1 MSLRPGNNK
10 KKGQKHQNTY
20 TYHHNKGSL
29 VSRKILSS
37 PLDLLCERCLEILSW
52 KVKYNKYHPLKNP
65 AKCNQ
70 CLGKNVYK
78 AYRTICDSCA
88 TKDGKKRCTKC
99 GEEVENYAKPDVR
112 NNPEA
117 GIKKK
122 SPVMELVKTLKKKYQ
137 KTVYRKINTG
147 VRIDYDEEKG
157 IIDEET
163 KEVIIPLEKIIKS
176 DDDDEDNGED
186 ENENDI
192 DENDNDNE
200 EEDKK
205 EEKNDI
211 KDNKEIKKEF
221 INGQEGEDINTSSK
235 PEENE

>member
-29 VSRKILSS
+29 ISRKILSS
-37 PLDLLCERCLEILSW
+37 PLDLLCDRCLDILSW
-52 KVKYNKYHPLKNP
+52 KVKFNKYHPLKNP
-65 AKCNQ
+65 GKCNQ
-70 CLGKNVYK
+70 CLGKNIYK

-88 TKDGKKRCTKC
+88 TKEGKKRCTKC

-117 GIKKK
+117 GVKKK
-122 SPVMELVKTLKKKYQ
+122 SPVMELIKTLKKKYQ

-147 VRIDYDEEKG
+147 VRIEYDEEKG

-163 KEVIIPLEKIIKS
+163 KEVIIPLDKIVKS
-176 DDDDEDNGED
+176 DDDEDEENGED
-186 ENENDI
+186 ENEVEEDNND
-192 DENDNDNE
+192 

-205 EEKNDI
+205 EEKN
-211 KDNKEIKKEF
+211 EIKENKKEEEN
-221 INGQEGEDINTSSK
+221 INGKEGEDIDTSSK
-235 PEENE
+235 PEE

>member
-29 VSRKILSS
+29 ISRKILSS
-37 PLDLLCERCLEILSW
+37 PLDLLCERCLDILSW
-52 KVKYNKYHPLKNP
+52 KVKFNKYHPLKNP
-65 AKCNQ
+65 GKCNQ
-70 CLGKNVYK
+70 CLGKNIYK

-99 GEEVENYAKPDVR
+99 GEEVEDYAKPDVR

-117 GIKKK
+117 GVKKK

-147 VRIDYDEEKG
+147 VRIEYDEEKG
-157 IIDEET
+157 IVDEET
-163 KEVIIPLEKIIKS
+163 KEVIISLDKIIKS
-176 DDDDEDNGED
+176 DDDEDNEED
-186 ENENDI
+186 N
-192 DENDNDNE
+192 NDNDIEDDKNDK
-200 EEDKK
+200 EDKK
-205 EEKNDI
+205 E
-211 KDNKEIKKEF
+211 DNKDDNEKKEN
-221 INGQEGEDINTSSK
+221 INGKECEDIDTSSK
-235 PEENE
+235 PDE

>member
-29 VSRKILSS
+29 ISRKILSS

-70 CLGKNVYK
+70 CLGKNIYK

-99 GEEVENYAKPDVR
+99 GEEVENYAKPEVR

-117 GIKKK
+117 GVKKK

-147 VRIDYDEEKG
+147 VRIEYDEEKG
-157 IIDEET
+157 IINEET
-163 KEVIIPLEKIIKS
+163 KEVIIPLEKIIKI
-176 DDDDEDNGED
+176 DDDEDE
-186 ENENDI
+186 ENDE
-192 DENDNDNE
+192 DENDNDEDNND

-205 EEKNDI
+205 EEKNNI
-211 KDNKEIKKEF
+211 KNNKEIKEKMNGKEC
-221 INGQEGEDINTSSK
+221 EDIDTSSK
-235 PEENE
+235 PEEKE

>member
-29 VSRKILSS
+29 ISRKILSS
-37 PLDLLCERCLEILSW
+37 PLDLLCERCLDILSW
-52 KVKYNKYHPLKNP
+52 KVKFNKYHPLKNP
-65 AKCNQ
+65 GKCNQ
-70 CLGKNVYK
+70 CLGKNIYK

-99 GEEVENYAKPDVR
+99 GEEVEDYAKPDVR

-117 GIKKK
+117 GVKKK

-147 VRIDYDEEKG
+147 VRIEYDEEKG
-157 IIDEET
+157 IVDEET
-163 KEVIIPLEKIIKS
+163 KEVIISLDKIIKS
-176 DDDDEDNGED
+176 DDDEDNE
-186 ENENDI
+186 ENN
-192 DENDNDNE
+192 NDNDI
-200 EEDKK
+200 EDDNNDK
-205 EEKNDI
+205 EDMKEDI
-211 KDNKEIKKEF
+211 KDDKEKKEN
-221 INGQEGEDINTSSK
+221 INGKECEDIDTSSK
-235 PEENE
+235 PDE

>member
-29 VSRKILSS
+29 ISRKILSS
-37 PLDLLCERCLEILSW
+37 PLDLLCDRCLDILSW
-52 KVKYNKYHPLKNP
+52 KVKFNKYHPLKNP
-65 AKCNQ
+65 GKCNQ
-70 CLGKNVYK
+70 CLGKNIYK
-78 AYRTICDSCA
+78 AYRTICDLCA
-88 TKDGKKRCTKC
+88 TKEGKKRCTKC

-117 GIKKK
+117 GVKKK
-122 SPVMELVKTLKKKYQ
+122 SPVMELIKTLKKKYQ

-147 VRIDYDEEKG
+147 VRIEYDEEKG

-163 KEVIIPLEKIIKS
+163 KEVIIPLDKIVKS
-176 DDDDEDNGED
+176 DDDEDEENGED
-186 ENENDI
+186 ENDVEEDNND
-192 DENDNDNE
+192 

-205 EEKNDI
+205 EEKN
-211 KDNKEIKKEF
+211 EIKENKKEEEN
-221 INGQEGEDINTSSK
+221 INGKEGEDIDTSSK
-235 PEENE
+235 PEE

>member
-29 VSRKILSS
+29 ISRKILSS
-37 PLDLLCERCLEILSW
+37 PLDLLCERCLDILSW
-52 KVKYNKYHPLKNP
+52 KVKFNKYHPLKNP
-65 AKCNQ
+65 GKCNQ
-70 CLGKNVYK
+70 CLGKNIYK

-99 GEEVENYAKPDVR
+99 GEEVEDYAKPDVR

-117 GIKKK
+117 GVKKK

-147 VRIDYDEEKG
+147 VRIEYDEEKG
-157 IIDEET
+157 IVDEET
-163 KEVIIPLEKIIKS
+163 KEVIISLDKIIKS
-176 DDDDEDNGED
+176 DDDEDNEED
-186 ENENDI
+186 N
-192 DENDNDNE
+192 NDNDLEDNNNDK
-200 EEDKK
+200 EDKK
-205 EEKNDI
+205 EDI
-211 KDNKEIKKEF
+211 KDDKEKKEN
-221 INGQEGEDINTSSK
+221 INGKECEDIDTSSK
-235 PEENE
+235 PDE

>member
-29 VSRKILSS
+29 ISRKILSS
-37 PLDLLCERCLEILSW
+37 PLDLLCDRCLDILSW
-52 KVKYNKYHPLKNP
+52 KVKFNKYHPLKNP
-65 AKCNQ
+65 GKCNQ
-70 CLGKNVYK
+70 CLGKNIYK

-88 TKDGKKRCTKC
+88 TKEGKKRCTKC

-117 GIKKK
+117 GVKKK

-147 VRIDYDEEKG
+147 VRIEYDEEKG

-163 KEVIIPLEKIIKS
+163 KEVIISLDKIVKS
-176 DDDDEDNGED
+176 DDDEDVENGED
-186 ENENDI
+186 ENDVEEDNND
-192 DENDNDNE
+192 

-205 EEKNDI
+205 EEKN
-211 KDNKEIKKEF
+211 EIKENKKEEEN
-221 INGQEGEDINTSSK
+221 INGKEGEDIDTSSK
-235 PEENE
+235 PEE

>member
-29 VSRKILSS
+29 ISRKILSS
-37 PLDLLCERCLEILSW
+37 PLDLLCERCLDILSW
-52 KVKYNKYHPLKNP
+52 KVKFNKYHPLKNP
-65 AKCNQ
+65 GKCNQ
-70 CLGKNVYK
+70 CLGKNIYK

-99 GEEVENYAKPDVR
+99 GEEVEDYAKPDVR

-117 GIKKK
+117 GVKKK

-147 VRIDYDEEKG
+147 VRIEYDEEKG
-157 IIDEET
+157 IVDEET
-163 KEVIIPLEKIIKS
+163 KEVIISLDKIIKS
-176 DDDDEDNGED
+176 DDDEDNEED
-186 ENENDI
+186 N
-192 DENDNDNE
+192 NDNDIEDDNNDK
-200 EEDKK
+200 EDKK
-205 EEKNDI
+205 EDS
-211 KDNKEIKKEF
+211 KDDKEKKEN
-221 INGQEGEDINTSSK
+221 INGKECEDIDTSSK
-235 PEENE
+235 PDE

>member
-29 VSRKILSS
+29 ISRKILSS
-37 PLDLLCERCLEILSW
+37 PLDLLCERCLDILSW
-52 KVKYNKYHPLKNP
+52 KVKFNKYHPLKNP
-65 AKCNQ
+65 GKCNQ
-70 CLGKNVYK
+70 CLGKNIYK

-99 GEEVENYAKPDVR
+99 GEEVEDYAKPDVR

-117 GIKKK
+117 GVKKK

-147 VRIDYDEEKG
+147 VRIEYDEEKG
-157 IIDEET
+157 IVDEET
-163 KEVIIPLEKIIKS
+163 KEVIISLDKIIKS
-176 DDDDEDNGED
+176 DDDEDNEED
-186 ENENDI
+186 N
-192 DENDNDNE
+192 NDNDIEDDNNDK
-200 EEDKK
+200 EDKK
-205 EEKNDI
+205 EDI
-211 KDNKEIKKEF
+211 KDDNEKKEN
-221 INGQEGEDINTSSK
+221 INGKECEDIDTSSK
-235 PEENE
+235 PDK

>member
-29 VSRKILSS
+29 ISRKILSS
-37 PLDLLCERCLEILSW
+37 PLDLLCERCLDILSW
-52 KVKYNKYHPLKNP
+52 KVKFNKYHPLKNP
-65 AKCNQ
+65 GKCNQ
-70 CLGKNVYK
+70 CLGKNIYK

-99 GEEVENYAKPDVR
+99 GEEVEDYAKPDVR

-117 GIKKK
+117 GVKKK

-147 VRIDYDEEKG
+147 VRIEYDEEKG
-157 IIDEET
+157 IVDEET
-163 KEVIIPLEKIIKS
+163 KEVIISLDKIIKS
-176 DDDDEDNGED
+176 DDDEDNEED
-186 ENENDI
+186 N
-192 DENDNDNE
+192 NDNDI
-200 EEDKK
+200 EDDKNDK
-205 EEKNDI
+205 EDMKEDI
-211 KDNKEIKKEF
+211 KDDKEKNEN
-221 INGQEGEDINTSSK
+221 INGKECEDIDTSSK
-235 PEENE
+235 PDE